1 MFSQPTTRRDF
12 LLIVCASISWGTVG
26 IANQTLYASSATNA
40 LSLSFL
46 RLAIATPLFFLVC
59 WVRLGRTL
67 FHIKPRDLGVMML
80 MGSMIAFSQ
89 ACYVAALPDA
99 GVGAATLIS
108 ICVAPVIIAVFSA
121 FITREHL
128 TPITLIALLAA
139 LSGTVLLVATRSHAG
154 QATVSP
160 VGIML
165 AFFSACGYAGFIL
178 CGRLLANRYNPFQVS
193 AVAFGTGAL
202 VLLVCAISTRLVLV
216 YPAQGWII
224 LLYLGCVPTA
234 LGYGLFQVGM
244 RSVAATVASIVTMC
258 EPLTAAVLA
267 WLLFHEEPGPFG
279 LLGACFLLVA
289 MGVIL
294 LVPEKKFTKGKR
306 RTALLFPKR

>member
-1 MFSQPTTRRDF
+1 MFSQPTSRRDF

-26 IANQTLYASSATNA
+26 IANQALYASSATNA

-46 RLAIATPLFFLVC
+46 RLALATPLFFLVC

-80 MGSMIAFSQ
+80 MGSLIAFSQ
-89 ACYVAALPDA
+89 ACYVAALPSA

-128 TPITLIALLAA
+128 SPITLIALFTA
-139 LSGTVLLVATRSHAG
+139 LSGTILLVGTRSHVG
-154 QATVSP
+154 QTTVSLR
-160 VGIML
+160 GIVL
-165 AFFSACGYAGFIL
+165 AFLSACGYAGFIL
-178 CGRLLANRYNPFQVS
+178 CGRLLTNRYDPFQVS

-202 VLLVCAISTRLVLV
+202 VLLVCAASTRLVLV
-216 YPAQGWII
+216 YPAWGWAI

-234 LGYGLFQVGM
+234 LGYGLFQVGI
-244 RSVAATVASIVTMC
+244 RSVSATVASIVTMC

-267 WLLFHEEPGPFG
+267 WLLFHEELGPFG
-279 LLGACFLLVA
+279 FLGGCLLLVA

-294 LVPEKKFTKGKR
+294 LVPEKKFAKR
-306 RTALLFPKR
+306 KQRTASL